1 MTLFS
6 SNGLLCAVTVAYLP
20 SQYGLCK
27 QDLLTEFQHR
37 QLMFY
42 KLEILNAPN
51 SSLESRLT
59 NKQGQD
65 DLSICQELVDLF
77 NI

>member
-6 SNGLLCAVTVAYLP
+6 SNSLLCAVTVAYLP
-20 SQYGLCK
+20 SQYRLFK
-27 QDLLTEFQHR
+27 Q

-59 NKQGQD
+59 NRQGQD
-65 DLSICQELVDLF
+65 DLSICQELVDLSTV
-77 NI
+77 